1 MIKSAID
8 KLSSGSDLTEGEM
21 MNIME
26 DIMDGKASD
35 AQIGAFL
42 TALKIKGETSDE
54 IFAGASVMKKK
65 ALEVNMDKIYSIDTC
80 GTGGDA
86 KNTFNVSTA
95 VMFVAA
101 AAGVTVVKHGNR
113 SVSSKCGSA
122 DVLEKLGVNIN
133 LSPEN
138 VRRCIDELNLGFM
151 FAPRFHTAMKNVM
164 KARQELGMRTIF
176 NVLGPLANP
185 ASVKGQLI
193 GVFDKK
199 LMNLFAQVLNK
210 MGTERA
216 LIVHGEDG
224 LDEITLTGS
233 TSVCELRDGQIT
245 SYEIKPEDFGL
256 ESAELQELVGGDS
269 EHNAQII
276 KEILAGKT
284 GAKRDMVVLNAGA
297 AIYVGKKADSL
308 KEGIELAK
316 DVIDRGLAL
325 EKLEKFAE
333 LTRGLGE

>member
-1 MIKSAID
+1 MMKSAIS
-8 KLSSGSDLTEGEM
+8 KVTAGIDLTEAEM
-21 MNIME
+21 TSIME

-54 IFAGASVMKKK
+54 IYAGASVMKKK
-65 ALEVNMDKIYSIDTC
+65 ALEVNMDRIYSIDTC
-80 GTGGDA
+80 GTGGDS

-122 DVLEKLGVNIN
+122 DVLEKLGVS
-133 LSPEN
+133 LELTPEA
-138 VRRCIDELNLGFM
+138 VRRCIDELNIGFM

-193 GVFDKK
+193 GVFDRK
-199 LMNLFAQVLNK
+199 LLELFAQALRK

-224 LDEITLTGS
+224 LDEITVNGS
-233 TSVCELRDGQIT
+233 TSVCELRDGDIK
-245 SYEIKPEDFGL
+245 SYEIHPEDFGL
-256 ESAELQELVGGDS
+256 ESAPLEEIVGGDS
-269 EHNAQII
+269 ELNAQII
-276 KEILAGKT
+276 KAVLSGEK
-284 GAKRDMVVLNAGA
+284 GAKRNMVLLNAGA
-297 AIYVGKKADSL
+297 AIYVGKKAESL
-308 KEGIELAK
+308 AEGVAIAK

-325 EKLEKFAE
+325 EKLESFAR
-333 LTRGLGE
+333 LTRELSE